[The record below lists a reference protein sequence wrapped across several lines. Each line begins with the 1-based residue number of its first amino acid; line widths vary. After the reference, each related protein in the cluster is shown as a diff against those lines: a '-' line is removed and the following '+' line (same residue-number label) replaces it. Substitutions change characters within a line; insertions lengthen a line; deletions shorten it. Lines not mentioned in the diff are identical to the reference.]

1 MIGLVLAA
9 AAAAA
14 ASQAAD
20 ATPSWKFKQIGED
33 SNGSKYFQAEIV
45 SDQYLVDANQRQQKA
60 GFAVKCDA
68 NGLYLDIVW
77 PETVAGDT
85 YDGTKVD
92 VRFKIDNGREHEAQL
107 HRADMAAMALGKDGF
122 RWLKDLS
129 DARTL
134 TVSVPDLYGGQ
145 TASFHIAGIHALY
158 DRVRA
163 QGCEAPSAP
172 KKADDTHHG
181 RHRHGDDSNSA
192 AQ

>member
-20 ATPSWKFKQIGED
+20 AAPGAWKFKALGAD
-33 SNGSKYFQAEIV
+33 SDGSKFFQAEVV
-45 SDQYLVDANQRQQKA
+45 SDQYLADVNAMQQKA

-68 NGLYLDIVW
+68 KGLYLDIVW

-92 VRFKIDNGREHEAQL
+92 VQFKINNGREHEVKL
-107 HRADMAAMALGKDGF
+107 RRADMAAMALGKDGF

-129 DARTL
+129 DAQTL
-134 TVSVPDLYGGQ
+134 TVHVPDLYGGQ
-145 TASFHIAGIHALY
+145 TASFHIGGIHALY
-158 DRVRA
+158 DRVKA
-163 QGCEAPSAP
+163 QGCDAPSAP
-172 KKADDTHHG
+172 KADDHHG
-181 RHRHGDDSNSA
+181 HRRRSDAD
-192 AQ
+192 

>member
-20 ATPSWKFKQIGED
+20 AAPGAWKYKALGED
-33 SNGSKYFQAEIV
+33 SDGSKFFQAEVV
-45 SDQYLVDANQRQQKA
+45 SDQYLADVNQVQQKA

-68 NGLYLDIVW
+68 KGLYLDIVW
-77 PETVAGDT
+77 PETVAGET

-92 VRFKIDNGREHEAQL
+92 VRFKIDKGREREA
-107 HRADMAAMALGKDGF
+107 HMRKTDMAAMALGRDGF
-122 RWLKDLS
+122 RLLKDLS
-129 DARTL
+129 DAQTL
-134 TVSVPDLYGGQ
+134 TVRVPDLYGGQ

-163 QGCEAPSAP
+163 QGCDAPSAP
-172 KKADDTHHG
+172 KQKAADGHRGHG
-181 RHRHGDDSNSA
+181 RPSDAG
-192 AQ
+192 